1 MPVSIAY
8 TLAPGA
14 HAPTRA
20 TPGAAGMDL
29 YARLPSGPLM
39 LDRGE
44 RACIGTG
51 VSLAIPP
58 GYEGQVRPRSGLAL
72 QHGLTVLNSPGTID
86 ADYRGEVAVILVNL
100 GGAPVTIKHGDR
112 IAQLVVCP
120 VADAVLTAADSL
132 PPTERGEGGFGSTG
146 TGTGTGTGP
155 HLSDAW
161 KHDSGATAT
170 APATVPVTLP
180 RRSPDAAR
188 AYHEGYA
195 AALRSVGGWL
205 REKADA
211 SEAIA
216 ATHGVVGG
224 WLGDCATDS
233 DDDRA
238 ALEARV
244 RALDAEV
251 AEARAEAAQWAAEL
265 DALRG
270 ERAAVVA
277 WLRECAH
284 AHDGLGSRNTGHLVR
299 TLSGAIERGEHR
311 AGGEE

>member
-1 MPVSIAY
+1 MPVSIPY

-14 HAPTRA
+14 TAPTRA

-29 YARLPSGPLM
+29 CAYLPDGPI
-39 LDRGE
+39 RIPPGE
-44 RACIGTG
+44 WERIPTG

-72 QHGLTVLNSPGTID
+72 KQGLTVLNSPGTID
-86 ADYRGEVAVILVNL
+86 SDYRGEVAVILVNHL
-100 GGAPVTIKHGDR
+100 ADEYAVVRHGDR

-120 VADAVLTAADSL
+120 APAVELVPADAL
-132 PPTERGEGGFGSTG
+132 PPTERGAGGFGSTG
-146 TGTGTGTGP
+146 TGP
-155 HLSDAW
+155 DAE
-161 KHDSGATAT
+161 K
-170 APATVPVTLP
+170 APVALT
-180 RRSPDAAR
+180 RRSPAAAC

-195 AALRSVGGWL
+195 AALRSVAGWL

-238 ALEARV
+238 RLEARV
-244 RALDAEV
+244 RALEAEV
-251 AEARAEAAQWAAEL
+251 LEARAERDQWAAEL
-265 DALRG
+265 DAVRG
-270 ERAAVVA
+270 ERAAVAA

-284 AHDGLGSRNTGHLVR
+284 AHDGLGSRNTGNLVR

-311 AGGEE
+311 AGGAR